1 MDTGR
6 DIRSFNQ
13 VYINGYFAVPHGT
26 QIIDLINPSD
36 NEVIGKVTLADEID
50 ARNARRCEGRT
61 QDIFADHQRRADGLP
76 AASARMRV
84 QADGRPRCRDGVGIR
99 RAAGTRQGLQRAC
112 GQHLPAFRNA
122 PPAHSGRQCTIGA
135 GKCR

>member
-6 DIRSFNQ
+6 YIRSFNQ
-13 VYINGYFAVPHGT
+13 GLHQWIFPPFRTGT

-50 ARNARRCEGRT
+50 ARNAIAAAKDALSTFSRTTKEGRM
-61 QDIFADHQRRADGLP
+61 DYLQRLHAC
-76 AASARMRV
+76 V
-84 QADGRPRCRDGVGIR
+84 YQADGRPRCRDGVGIR

-112 GQHLPAFRNA
+112 GQHLPAFQGCPQR
-122 PPAHSGRQCTIGA
+122 PSI
-135 GKCR
+135 